1 MDDTIICHFHILRPN
16 KHQFLPAQIVNKNK
30 VNKLGIEWMT
40 SPWLSNIAFIWLK
53 MYFLEYYSMYMVE
66 RKPTIRK
73 FLKKLKGEDDL
84 LILSNFSHLNI
95 YELFKDFS

>member
-1 MDDTIICHFHILRPN
+1 
-16 KHQFLPAQIVNKNK
+16 
-30 VNKLGIEWMT
+30 
-40 SPWLSNIAFIWLK
+40 
-53 MYFLEYYSMYMVE
+53 MYMVE